1 MRDGGSV
8 GAGAPGRPAR
18 EEGFTIVGLLILVAI
33 VNVMLAAAATSWITL
48 DRRAREAELLFRGQ
62 AIARG
67 IACHQAEHASEP
79 LLRLDQLVKENCLRR
94 AYRDPM
100 SRDGAWRILRRSD
113 LADPEIA
120 ALLGFAGPPPA
131 AAGGDAQAGAGVRAG
146 QGLQIGS
153 RLLGSRAAVAAGG
166 DAIIGVVSSAEGFAA
181 RSFHGKRK
189 YSEWAFVA
197 AATGAGS

>member
-79 LLRLDQLVKENCLRR
+79 LLRLEQLVKENCLRR

-131 AAGGDAQAGAGVRAG
+131 AAGAQAGAGVRAG

-166 DAIIGVVSSAEGFAA
+166 DAIIGVVSSATGTALRRYGGHRRYE
-181 RSFHGKRK
+181 
-189 YSEWAFVA
+189 EWVFIGNLSAQ
-197 AATGAGS
+197 